1 MYGDMPFTF
10 YFFIYLFFDDDD
22 DVYRVH
28 YATESSEA
36 GRCVT
41 AVKTGEECTYNYGP
55 KELLGWDLEKR
66 RSYLSEKNGFVCRC
80 ERCCEEAEE
89 ERQK

>member
-1 MYGDMPFTF
+1 MSGYTTRRSPQKPGGEDANDGAAALT
-10 YFFIYLFFDDDD
+10 
-22 DVYRVH
+22 
-28 YATESSEA
+28 
-36 GRCVT
+36 CVT